1 MQCKATSTLKRTED
15 LRLSQASS
23 GRAVVERRAHRI
35 DMSQAVQQALQ
46 SPLGCDSQLQT
57 AHLGQGGKAAAGGQP
72 LGQQA
77 PGRQRTGAT
86 LGVQNPWQPDGVGGG
101 TQSRE

>member
-1 MQCKATSTLKRTED
+1 M
-15 LRLSQASS
+15 
-23 GRAVVERRAHRI
+23 G
-35 DMSQAVQQALQ
+35 MSQAVHDRALQ
-46 SPLGCDSQLQT
+46 ASLGFEPQLQT
-57 AHLGQGGKAAAGGQP
+57 AHLGQGGKAAVGGQP

-86 LGVQNPWQPDGVGGG
+86 LGAQNPWQPDGVGGG